1 MLLTLPSAFP
11 YCHPLRNASPK
22 KEGVSPISDDFPSKI
37 GCQPWQRPFTD
48 METNTRLNIYTNIST
63 TPENV
68 VKIGLVVSE
77 ISLLQVIVKKKERI
91 GKKVMAV

>member
-1 MLLTLPSAFP
+1 
-11 YCHPLRNASPK
+11 
-22 KEGVSPISDDFPSKI
+22 
-37 GCQPWQRPFTD
+37 

-77 ISLLQVIVKKKERI
+77 ISLLQVIVKKRRKYRKESNGGI
-91 GKKVMAV
+91 T

>member
-1 MLLTLPSAFP
+1 
-11 YCHPLRNASPK
+11 
-22 KEGVSPISDDFPSKI
+22 
-37 GCQPWQRPFTD
+37 

-77 ISLLQVIVKKKERI
+77 ISLLQVIVKKRRKNRKESNGGI
-91 GKKVMAV
+91 T